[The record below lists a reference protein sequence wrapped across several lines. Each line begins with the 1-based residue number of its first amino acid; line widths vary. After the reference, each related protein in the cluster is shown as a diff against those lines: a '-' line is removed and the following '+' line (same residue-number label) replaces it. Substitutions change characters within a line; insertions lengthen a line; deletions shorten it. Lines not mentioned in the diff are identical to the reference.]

1 MNCLVLLFGNFIFFG
16 KMFLVV
22 EGIEVE
28 LIFNFMV
35 LCRLFKMMLIDFI
48 IIIIDLMYL
57 FF

>member
-28 LIFNFMV
+28 LINFMV

>member
-28 LIFNFMV
+28 LIFIFMV